1 MIIVT
6 QGHENGIG
14 IEVFLKSFL
23 MLSREEKKEIK
34 FFVNKEV
41 FNKNLVDLKLDPLF
55 FKELTIEFVPNN
67 PKAPSSTSTLVK
79 ALENIKTD
87 DILVTLPTAKDQLV
101 FKEVYCAGYTE
112 FFRNYFKSPNIAM
125 TFKGLTQNVLLITD
139 HMAIKDVPIF
149 ISQDLIINK
158 IQTALKFYA
167 KYFYK
172 IDEVIVSG
180 INPHVGE
187 NGILGNEDSIILPA
201 INILK
206 KSFTDI
212 NFIGP
217 LSGDTLHMHEQK
229 NLKQLFVYMFHDQG
243 LAPFKAQHGLIGLN
257 ISMGL
262 PFLRLS
268 VDHGTAP
275 GLYGKNMA
283 NLSGMLFLLKQ
294 AFGVTYYVN
303 QRN

>member
-6 QGHENGIG
+6 QGHEYGIG

-34 FFVNKEV
+34 FYVIKED
-41 FNKNLVDLKLDPLF
+41 FNKNLLDLNLDPLF
-55 FKELTIEFVPNN
+55 FKDLLIEYVPAN
-67 PKAPSSTSTLVK
+67 PHTPSSTSTLIK
-79 ALENIKTD
+79 ALENIKAD

-101 FKEVYCAGYTE
+101 FNCANCAGYTE
-112 FFRNYFKSPNIAM
+112 FFRNYFNSPNIAM
-125 TFKGLTQNVLLITD
+125 TFKGLTQNILLITD
-139 HMAIKDVPIF
+139 HVAIKDVPAV
-149 ISQDLIINK
+149 ISKDLIIKK
-158 IQTALKFYA
+158 IETALKFYT

-172 IDEVIVSG
+172 INEVVISG

-201 INILK
+201 ISILK

-217 LSGDTLHMHEQK
+217 ISGDTLHMHEHK
-229 NLKQLFVYMFHDQG
+229 NIKQLFVYMFHDQG

-275 GLYGKNMA
+275 NLYGKNKA

>member
-34 FFVNKEV
+34 FFVNKED
-41 FNKNLVDLKLDPLF
+41 FNKNLIDLNLDPLF
-55 FKELTIEFVPNN
+55 LKDLSIEYVPKN
-67 PKAPSSTSTLVK
+67 PQVPSSTSTLIM
-79 ALENIKTD
+79 ALENIKAD
-87 DILVTLPTAKDQLV
+87 DILVTLPTAKDQLI
-101 FKEVYCAGYTE
+101 FNKSNCAGYTE
-112 FFRNYFKSPNIAM
+112 FFRNYFNSPNIAM
-125 TFKGLTQNVLLITD
+125 TFKGITQNVLLITD
-139 HMAIKDVPIF
+139 HVAIKDVSSV
-149 ISQDLIINK
+149 ISQDLIIKK
-158 IQTALKFYA
+158 IDTTLRFYN

-172 IDEVIVSG
+172 IDEVVVSG

-187 NGILGNEDSIILPA
+187 NGILGNEDSVILPA
-201 INILK
+201 IEILK
-206 KSFTDI
+206 KTFSDI

-229 NLKQLFVYMFHDQG
+229 NIKQLFVYMFHDQG

-275 GLYGKNMA
+275 SLYGKNTA

-294 AFGVTYYVN
+294 AFGVIYYVN